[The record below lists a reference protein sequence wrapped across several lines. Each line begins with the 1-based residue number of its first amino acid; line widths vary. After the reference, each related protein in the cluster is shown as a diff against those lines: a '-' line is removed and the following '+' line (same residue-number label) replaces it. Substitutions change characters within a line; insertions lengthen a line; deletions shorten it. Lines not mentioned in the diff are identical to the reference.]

1 MAKYKIIPSS
11 RTIVQSPI
19 SIGHKAEKGV
29 EAIEFDLTAWVE
41 TYGSGTLTVIMRRW
55 GDAIPYP
62 IALKIDENNKATWT
76 LSDIDTAKAGMAYA
90 QLNYIVGDEVVK
102 KSDIYTFRVMDS
114 LTGEGEPPEAY
125 ESWLEHLQHLAAEAM
140 AEVLDIEGVVT
151 DKTLTVDGG
160 IADAKAAGDA
170 LTLKADK
177 STTYTKTEVDQ
188 MIEDVEV
195 ETDTTL
201 KITGAPAD
209 AAETGRQ
216 IGLIK
221 ADLAD
226 ANKDVSAISKY
237 VDLSGTV
244 IAGQWRNGSFMDVEY
259 LLTKTFDLTSYNGA
273 TILLTSYENTYAD
286 QYVFLNSADNVLS
299 YKLGTDDYGTTGHE
313 ARLVIPDG
321 AVTLASSTSKT
332 ASAPL
337 ISAKIIASIVSLE
350 DVENEA
356 QQRIAGDN
364 ALSDVQE
371 SISDAILN
379 VSSGKDASIY
389 YGTINL
395 TKSFERGKVWD
406 TGNNLEHPIADN
418 KTCYYP
424 EYFDG
429 DKGVVTYDNTKY
441 VLYASFYTQS
451 KVYSTVRYTSDSPAS
466 IQELNR
472 DNNPYC
478 VISVRKIDNT
488 NFDAVPT
495 DVNGSINNRSIIN
508 NQLITPIEI
517 CVPEKSI
524 AVVGHEYNI
533 YWANLFKLDN
543 PNNYDFYCTITP
555 SISGAK
561 NYGRFLRLT
570 PASGDIGTHT
580 VSIRIRRKGMDSN
593 YLAHSIDLIV
603 IADSALS
610 NKKVMFIGDSLTDA
624 GIYPAEIQFNLSNG
638 DIESIGTRQDTVTI
652 NGTSYTVKHEGR
664 AGWQVSD
671 YVRNAATWKT
681 DAENPFWDGT
691 AFNFSYYM
699 TQQGFS
705 GVDIVCLN
713 LGTNGVSSDKTVPGL
728 EIMIDSIHAY
738 DPNIIILVS
747 LITPSASQTGWGYYA
762 GLSSGQTFDIA
773 AFNLRKAYIENF
785 EGKTNLDV
793 TEPYFNIDTEYDF
806 TSEEVAASSRNPALM
821 SIQTNNV
828 HPSVYG
834 YLKIAD
840 VYYANLLYRLA

>member
-1 MAKYKIIPSS
+1 MAINVKDKLITLESLGVAYSAEQDAREEADQALSTRIDN
-11 RTIVQSPI
+11 IVAP
-19 SIGHKAEKGV
+19 E
-29 EAIEFDLTAWVE
+29 
-41 TYGSGTLTVIMRRW
+41 
-55 GDAIPYP
+55 GDP
-62 IALKIDENNKATWT
+62 
-76 LSDIDTAKAGMAYA
+76 
-90 QLNYIVGDEVVK
+90 
-102 KSDIYTFRVMDS
+102 S
-114 LTGEGEPPEAY
+114 LT
-125 ESWLEHLQHLAAEAM
+125 
-140 AEVLDIEGVVT
+140 EVS
-151 DKTLTVDGG
+151 
-160 IADAKAAGDA
+160 DARVSG
-170 LTLKADK
+170 
-177 STTYTKTEVDQ
+177 STTYNNLKARLDGDKAAIETEISQ
-188 MIEDVEV
+188 
-195 ETDTTL
+195 L
-201 KITGAPAD
+201 S
-209 AAETGRQ
+209 
-216 IGLIK
+216 
-221 ADLAD
+221 ADLDEQA
-226 ANKDVSAISKY
+226 KDVSAISKY
-237 VDLSGTV
+237 VDISGTV
-244 IAGQWRNGSFMDVEY
+244 IAGQWRNGSFRDVES
-259 LLTKTFDLTSYNGA
+259 LTTKNFDLADYEGA
-273 TILLTSYENTYAD
+273 TIQLTSYENTYAD
-286 QYVFLNSADNVLS
+286 QYVFLDSADNVLS
-299 YKLGTDDYGTTGHE
+299 YKLGVNDYATTGHE

-337 ISAKIIASIVSLE
+337 IRAKIIAPIVSPE

-472 DNNPYC
+472 DNNSYC

-495 DVNGSINNRSIIN
+495 DVNGSISNQSIIN

-555 SISGAK
+555 SISGSK

-580 VSIRIRRKGMDSN
+580 VSIRIRRKGMEVN
-593 YLAHSIDLIV
+593 YLTRSIDLIV

-638 DIESIGTRQDTVTI
+638 GIESIGTRQDTVTI

-671 YVRNAATWKT
+671 YVRNASTWKT

-785 EGKTNLDV
+785 EGETNLDV

-806 TSEEVAASSRNPALM
+806 TSEEVAASSRNPVLM

-828 HPSVYG
+828 HPSIYG
-834 YLKIAD
+834 YLKMAD